1 MTPPTRTN
9 NRSKRRRNSL
19 GPPDARVIKAIGH
32 PLRWRMLEALNEGE
46 SSPAQ
51 LARRFGEPVNLV
63 AYHMGILA
71 KAGGVEM
78 VRTEPRRGSTE
89 HYYRATMRPYFAD
102 REWAKLPAET
112 RRALMAVETKR
123 IVNDIRAAAAGTGL
137 DHPKAHVS
145 WSPLELDR
153 EGYDEVADA
162 ARRRPRAAA
171 RHPGARRREAGRQ
184 ASKKQTTLS
193 TEVAIVH
200 FERPKRRGA
209 AGRRSSGRHTP
220 RVSCSRRRTRPRPES
235 RSGPA
240 SAGRCGCCC
249 RTGRAGRSRC
259 RRSARSAP
267 R

>member
-1 MTPPTRTN
+1 MTPPPRTN
-9 NRSKRRRNSL
+9 SRSKRRRSTL

-32 PLRWRMLEALNEGE
+32 PLRWQMLEALNEGE
-46 SSPAQ
+46 ASPAQ

-102 REWAKLPAET
+102 REWARLPTET
-112 RRALMAVETKR
+112 RRKVLAVETKR

-153 EGYDEVADA
+153 EGYDEVATLLGGVLEQLHEIQA
-162 ARRRPRAAA
+162 RAAV
-171 RHPGARRREAGRQ
+171 RQ
-184 ASKKQTTLS
+184 AEKGGKKQAILP

-200 FERPKRRGA
+200 FERPRRPRRG
-209 AGRRSSGRHTP
+209 
-220 RVSCSRRRTRPRPES
+220 RPPK
-235 RSGPA
+235 
-240 SAGRCGCCC
+240 
-249 RTGRAGRSRC
+249 
-259 RRSARSAP
+259 
-267 R
+267 